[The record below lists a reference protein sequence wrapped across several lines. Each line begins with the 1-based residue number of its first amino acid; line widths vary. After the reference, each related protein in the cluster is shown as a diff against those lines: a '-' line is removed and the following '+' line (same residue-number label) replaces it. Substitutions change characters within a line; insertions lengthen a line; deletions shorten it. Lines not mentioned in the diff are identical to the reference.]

1 MRLAASHA
9 VDLPAWWQ
17 TAPDPTG
24 VQLAW
29 LGQAGFLLRVGAA
42 RIVIDPYLSDSL
54 AEKYRGK
61 RYPHVRMMPAPVEPS
76 DLSAADLVLCTHA
89 HTDHM
94 DPGTLPAL
102 LRASQR
108 ALVVAPRHA
117 AQVALDRGVPPQ
129 RLVGINAD
137 ESLDLRVGDR
147 QVSAD
152 GEPVRITAI
161 VSCHE
166 EIERDAIGNS
176 RWLGYRIGV
185 GGVSIYHPGDTV
197 PHPEIEA
204 RLTALAGADLALLPV
219 NGRDD
224 IRRGNGVPGNMTA
237 SEALTYVERFGFGM
251 TVFHHFGLFAFN
263 TADPADLR
271 REVEARGLGARVIIP
286 EPGRLYE
293 FAK

>member
-9 VDLPAWWQ
+9 ADLAAWWQ
-17 TAPDPTG
+17 GPPGPAG
-24 VQLAW
+24 AQLAW

-61 RYPHVRMMPAPVEPS
+61 LYPHIRMMPAPIRPS
-76 DLSAADLVLCTHA
+76 DLNATDLVLCTHA

-94 DPGTLPAL
+94 DPGTLPGL
-102 LRASQR
+102 LDASPR
-108 ALVVAPRHA
+108 SLVIAPRHS

-129 RLVGINAD
+129 QLVGINAN
-137 ESLDLRVGDR
+137 ESLDLQVGVR
-147 QVSAD
+147 

-161 VSCHE
+161 VSSHE
-166 EIERDAIGNS
+166 EIERDAVGNS
-176 RWLGYRIGV
+176 RWLGYQVGA
-185 GGVSIYHPGDTV
+185 GGVTIYHPGDTV
-197 PHPEIEA
+197 PHREIEA
-204 RLTALAGADLALLPV
+204 RLTALPGVDLALLPV

-237 SEALTYVERFGFGM
+237 SEALDYVERFGFGM
-251 TVFHHFGLFAFN
+251 TVFHHFGLFEFN

-271 REVEARGLGARVIIP
+271 REVEARGLTARVIIP

-293 FAK
+293 LEK

>member
-9 VDLPAWWQ
+9 VDLLAWWRL
-17 TAPDPTG
+17 APDPAG

-61 RYPHVRMMPAPVEPS
+61 RYPHIRMMPAPFQPS
-76 DLSAADLVLCTHA
+76 DLDAADLVLCTHA

-94 DPGTLPAL
+94 DPGTLPGL
-102 LRASQR
+102 LAASPQS
-108 ALVVAPRHA
+108 LVIAPRHS

-129 RLVGINAD
+129 RLLGINAG
-137 ESLDLRVGDR
+137 ESLDLSAG
-147 QVSAD
+147 AD

-161 VSCHE
+161 VACHE
-166 EIERDAIGNS
+166 EIERDDAGNS
-176 RWLGYRIGV
+176 RWLGYRV
-185 GGVSIYHPGDTV
+185 AAGGVSIYHSGDTV
-197 PHPEIEA
+197 PHPEVEA
-204 RLTALAGADLALLPV
+204 QLAAMPGVDLALLPV
-219 NGRDD
+219 NGRDEV
-224 IRRGNGVPGNMTA
+224 RRRNGVPGNLTA
-237 SEALTYVERFGFGM
+237 SEALDYVERFGFGM

-271 REVEARGLGARVIIP
+271 REIEARDLTARVVIP
-286 EPGRLYE
+286 DPGRLHE
-293 FAK
+293 FET